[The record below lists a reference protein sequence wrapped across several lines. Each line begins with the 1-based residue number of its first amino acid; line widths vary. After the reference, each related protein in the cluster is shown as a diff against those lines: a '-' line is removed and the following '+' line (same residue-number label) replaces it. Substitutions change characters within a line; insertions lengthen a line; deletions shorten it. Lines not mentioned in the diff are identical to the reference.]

1 MNRFFRS
8 AFFPLIVIVLL
19 VWLAS
24 ETLFPKGAK
33 SQKTT
38 LSELQT
44 DIRTNPQNFKCDSC
58 EVVFNPNKREIV
70 ATKMIRRTRRRP
82 SRSRFITPVTRP
94 SFSSSA
100 CSR

>member
-38 LSELQT
+38 LSQLQT
-44 DIRTNPQNFKCDSC
+44 EIRQSPGNFKCADC
-58 EVVFNPNKREIV
+58 VVVFDPNKRAIS
-70 ATKMIRRTRRRP
+70 ATKDSETLAAGHP
-82 SRSRFITPVTRP
+82 AQT
-94 SFSSSA
+94 
-100 CSR
+100 